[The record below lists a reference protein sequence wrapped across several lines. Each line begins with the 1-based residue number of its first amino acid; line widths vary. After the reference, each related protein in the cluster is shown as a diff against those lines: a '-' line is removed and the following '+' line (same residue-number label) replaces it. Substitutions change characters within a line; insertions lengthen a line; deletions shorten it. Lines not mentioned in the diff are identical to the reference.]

1 MNADYMDNSAAKPK
15 SLSLNK
21 CSLLNPPLKKGDIGG
36 FAFGASG
43 KSPLTPLYKRGEN
56 YLRTSSKNNNEL
68 PSQGRGSATSAAICG
83 NLRPNLEEWKGIW
96 VFAEQEEGCLSEV
109 SLELLG
115 AARFLAEKRK
125 AEVGAVLLGHR
136 VHSLAGPLLAYGAD
150 RVFLADDPLL
160 EKYLTLPYTRVIAD
174 LITRKQPE
182 IFLLPATSIGSDLAP
197 RVAARVNTGLSAHCS
212 SLDINDRGELMQ
224 VVPAFGGKVMAT
236 ILCQKH
242 RPQMA
247 TVRPGVF
254 RKGQPQKE
262 KGNVEKIPV
271 EIKPEDLRQKVI
283 EIHRGKRPA
292 QSIEEA
298 EAVVAGGAGIG
309 GQEDWN
315 WVEQL
320 ARVLHGAVGGTR
332 PPLDEG
338 WITEDQMIGQSGKTI
353 RPKLYIGI
361 GISGVI
367 QHLVGIQDAKVII
380 AINNDPKA
388 ALFQSAD
395 LGVVAD
401 FRKIVP
407 LLIEELEKKG

>member
-1 MNADYMDNSAAKPK
+1 MNADCLDKNRFREHSY
-15 SLSLNK
+15 
-21 CSLLNPPLKKGDIGG
+21 G
-36 FAFGASG
+36 
-43 KSPLTPLYKRGEN
+43 SPLSGPPHGIH
-56 YLRTSSKNNNEL
+56 
-68 PSQGRGSATSAAICG
+68 PVISAKICE
-83 NLRPNLEEWKGIW
+83 NLRPNLAEWKGIW

-115 AARFLAEKRK
+115 AAKFLAEKRK
-125 AEVGAVLLGHR
+125 AKVGAVLLGNR
-136 VHSLAGPLLAYGAD
+136 VRPLADQLLAYGAD

-160 EKYLTLPYTRVIAD
+160 EKYLTLPYTRVISD

-182 IFLLPATSIGSDLAP
+182 VFLLPATPIGSDLAP
-197 RVAARVNTGLSAHCS
+197 RIAARVNTGLSAHCTN
-212 SLDINDRGELMQ
+212 LDINDRGELMQ

-254 RKGQPQKE
+254 RKGQPQKQ
-262 KGNVEKIPV
+262 KGSIEKIPV
-271 EIKPEDLRQKVI
+271 VIKPEDLRQKVI
-283 EIHRGKRPA
+283 EIHREKRPA

-309 GQEDWN
+309 AQEGWH
-315 WVEQL
+315 WVEDL
-320 ARVLHGAVGGTR
+320 AQVLHGAVGGTR

-367 QHLVGIQDAKVII
+367 QHLVGIQDARVII

-395 LGVVAD
+395 MGVVAD

-407 LLIEELEKKG
+407 LLIEELGKKDHPPA

>member
-1 MNADYMDNSAAKPK
+1 MN
-15 SLSLNK
+15 LN
-21 CSLLNPPLKKGDIGG
+21 N
-36 FAFGASG
+36 
-43 KSPLTPLYKRGEN
+43 LT
-56 YLRTSSKNNNEL
+56 
-68 PSQGRGSATSAAICG
+68 
-83 NLRPNLEEWKGIW
+83 EWKGIW

-109 SLELLG
+109 SLELL
-115 AARFLAEKRK
+115 AAAKILAEKRRT
-125 AEVGAVLLGHR
+125 EVGALLLGHR
-136 VHSLAGPLLAYGAD
+136 VHSLEGQLLAYGAD
-150 RVFLADDPLL
+150 RVFCADHPVL
-160 EKYLTLPYTRVIAD
+160 EKYLTLPYTRVISD
-174 LITRKQPE
+174 LITQRKPE
-182 IFLLPATSIGSDLAP
+182 VFLLPATSIGSDLAP
-197 RVAARVNTGLSAHCS
+197 RVAARVNTGLSAHCTN
-212 SLDINDRGELMQ
+212 LDINDRGELMQ

-262 KGNVEKIPV
+262 KGNIERIPMEV
-271 EIKPEDLRQKVI
+271 KPEDLRQKVI
-283 EIHRGKRPA
+283 EVHREKSPA

-298 EAVVAGGAGIG
+298 DVVVAGGAGIG
-309 GQEDWN
+309 SPQDWI

-338 WITEDQMIGQSGKTI
+338 WIAEGQMIGQSGKTI

-367 QHLVGIQDAKVII
+367 QHVVGIQDAKVII
-380 AINNDPKA
+380 AINNDPNA
-388 ALFQSAD
+388 AIFQSAD

-407 LLIEELEKKG
+407 LLIEEMKKKDNPPT

>member
-1 MNADYMDNSAAKPK
+1 
-15 SLSLNK
+15 
-21 CSLLNPPLKKGDIGG
+21 
-36 FAFGASG
+36 
-43 KSPLTPLYKRGEN
+43 
-56 YLRTSSKNNNEL
+56 
-68 PSQGRGSATSAAICG
+68 
-83 NLRPNLEEWKGIW
+83 
-96 VFAEQEEGCLSEV
+96 
-109 SLELLG
+109 
-115 AARFLAEKRK
+115 
-125 AEVGAVLLGHR
+125 
-136 VHSLAGPLLAYGAD
+136 
-150 RVFLADDPLL
+150 
-160 EKYLTLPYTRVIAD
+160 VISD
-174 LITRKQPE
+174 LITQRKPE
-182 IFLLPATSIGSDLAP
+182 VFLLPATSIGSDLAP
-197 RVAARVNTGLSAHCS
+197 RVAARVNTGLSAHCTN
-212 SLDINDRGELMQ
+212 LDINDRGELMQ

-262 KGNVEKIPV
+262 KGNIERIPMEV
-271 EIKPEDLRQKVI
+271 KPEDLRQKVI
-283 EIHRGKRPA
+283 EVHREKSPA

-298 EAVVAGGAGIG
+298 DVVVAGGAGIG
-309 GQEDWN
+309 SPQDWI

-338 WITEDQMIGQSGKTI
+338 WIAEGQMIGQSGKTI

-367 QHLVGIQDAKVII
+367 QHVVGIQDAKVII
-380 AINNDPKA
+380 AINNDPNA
-388 ALFQSAD
+388 AIFQSAD

-407 LLIEELEKKG
+407 LLIEEMKKKDNPPT